1 MRTIFLDFGNVLAF
15 FDHQRAVAKLAG
27 FTPLPPHELTLA
39 LYGGVLEEDYE
50 CGRISTAEYIRLAT
64 RDGQLTCTATE
75 FEAAFVDIFT
85 LNPEVSDLI
94 PRLAK
99 NNRLVL
105 ASNTNDAHYRKYCE
119 QFADVLSHF
128 AARCPS
134 HHAHSRKPR
143 AEYFAYCQRHTAHPP
158 AECVFVDDMPSNIEA
173 ARKHGWQAVL
183 YRPGDDLAGQLRAA
197 GVVLEPGAQ

>member
-1 MRTIFLDFGNVLAF
+1 MRTIFLDFGNVIAH

-50 CGRISTAEYIRLAT
+50 TGRISTTEYIRLAT
-64 RDGQLTCTATE
+64 RDGQLTCSPAE

-85 LNPEVSDLI
+85 RNADVCDLI

-99 NNRLVL
+99 TNRLVL

-119 QFADVLSHF
+119 QFADVLGHF
-128 AARCPS
+128 AAKCPS
-134 HHAHSRKPR
+134 HHARGRKPHP
-143 AEYFAYCQRHTAHPP
+143 EYFTYCQRHTPHPP
-158 AECVFVDDMPSNIEA
+158 AECVFVDDMPSNVEA
-173 ARKHGWQAVL
+173 AKKHGWRAVL
-183 YRPGDDLAGQLRAA
+183 YRPGEDLAEGLRAA
-197 GVVLEPGAQ
+197 GVEIS